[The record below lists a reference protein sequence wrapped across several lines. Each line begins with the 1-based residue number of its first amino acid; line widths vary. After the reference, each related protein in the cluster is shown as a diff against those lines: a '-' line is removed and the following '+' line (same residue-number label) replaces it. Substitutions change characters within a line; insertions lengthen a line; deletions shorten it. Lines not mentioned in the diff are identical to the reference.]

1 MRYKST
7 KKQVHPPRFLLSPVF
22 DAMHRWQNKCAPQW
36 ADSCSASRCHFQS
49 PRCSVTNAGAPGG
62 LNGGGYISIFLYHL
76 KGYAFA
82 FGKKLSRSNYIHIAG
97 LGFTFPPSKGLQL
110 VSRHS
115 WSSSQ
120 VRALHWYPT
129 LDEPL
134 HSKPESVWIVEVKNW
149 QVNQINLLLK
159 ILMLPQ
165 SSGEKTK

>member
-1 MRYKST
+1 MPCIDGKTSVPPNGRIAAALHAAISN
-7 KKQVHPPRFLLSPVF
+7 HP
-22 DAMHRWQNKCAPQW
+22 DARWQTLELLAVW
-36 ADSCSASRCHFQS
+36 MVVA
-49 PRCSVTNAGAPGG
+49 T
-62 LNGGGYISIFLYHL
+62 YLYFYTIL
-76 KGYAFA
+76 KDMICIW
-82 FGKKLSRSNYIHIAG
+82 KILSRSNYIHIAG

-149 QVNQINLLLK
+149 QVNSNKLVVKNFDVAPKFGWENKRNHFKFRDIHAPNNNLPNGL
-159 ILMLPQ
+159 
-165 SSGEKTK
+165 